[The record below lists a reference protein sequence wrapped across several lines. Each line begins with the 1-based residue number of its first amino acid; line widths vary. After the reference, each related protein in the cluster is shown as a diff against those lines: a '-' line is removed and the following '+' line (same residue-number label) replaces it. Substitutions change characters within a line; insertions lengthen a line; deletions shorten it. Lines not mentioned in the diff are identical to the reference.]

1 MIIGGSQGARIFNKN
16 FHQVIFELSK
26 KVKLKVIH
34 QTDVKNINFLKIFTI
49 NIRSKIKFLVLIIIF
64 LS

>member
-1 MIIGGSQGARIFNKN
+1 MIIGGSQGARIFNEN

-34 QTDVKNINFLKIFTI
+34 QTDVKNINFLK
-49 NIRSKIKFLVLIIIF
+49 KFLR
-64 LS
+64 